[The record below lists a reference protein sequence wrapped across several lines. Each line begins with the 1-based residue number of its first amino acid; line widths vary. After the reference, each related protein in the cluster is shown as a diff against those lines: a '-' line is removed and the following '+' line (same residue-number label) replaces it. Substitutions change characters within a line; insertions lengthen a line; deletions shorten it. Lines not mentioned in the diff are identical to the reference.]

1 MRRTLFAAFVLI
13 ASLLSTSCETKP
25 ELPVLFAVPDETLTN
40 DGGQPVSLASL
51 RGKATVYA
59 FIFTRCAGVCPTMM
73 ASMKS
78 LAAEVPQ
85 GAAVR
90 YVLVSVDPGYDTPEV
105 LAAYRK
111 KHGVGDSWV
120 FLTGTRDQVSTL
132 SIDGFKLA
140 APRDGGGPDE
150 PIVHSTKFVLVD
162 KRGQIRAYYD
172 SFDAE
177 QLATL
182 RRALVAL
189 AKE

>member
-1 MRRTLFAAFVLI
+1 MRRTAFAA
-13 ASLLSTSCETKP
+13 LLLLALLPLACESKP
-25 ELPVLFAVPDETLTN
+25 ELPLLYPVPKATLTD
-40 DGGQPVSLASL
+40 DGGTARSLAEFN
-51 RGKATVYA
+51 GKVTVYA

-85 GAAVR
+85 SAAVR
-90 YVLVSVDPGYDTPEV
+90 YALISVDPDHDTPAV
-105 LAAYRK
+105 LAAYRA
-111 KHGVGDSWV
+111 KHGVGASWV
-120 FLTGTRDQVSTL
+120 FLTGSRAQVSAL

-140 APRDGGGPDE
+140 APRDGGNPDE

-177 QLATL
+177 QLGTL

>member
-1 MRRTLFAAFVLI
+1 MRRTLFAACSL
-13 ASLLSTSCETKP
+13 ASILLLGSCAREVK
-25 ELPVLFAVPDETLTN
+25 LPVLYPVPAETLT
-40 DGGQPVSLASL
+40 DEAGASRAL
-51 RGKATVYA
+51 DDFRGRATVYA

-78 LAAEVPQ
+78 LAAEVPR

-90 YVLVSVDPGYDTPEV
+90 YALISVDPEYDTPAV
-105 LAAYRK
+105 LAEYRK
-111 KHGVGDSWV
+111 KHGVGEGWV
-120 FLTGTRDQVSTL
+120 FLTGSREQIARL

-140 APRDGGGPDE
+140 APRAGGGPDE

-162 KRGQIRAYYD
+162 KQAMIRGYYD

-177 QLATL
+177 QLASL
-182 RRALVAL
+182 RRDLVGL